1 MKRIYTKCTSLDEAL
16 AIASYIMSKGY
27 EGVQNDSSRYDK
39 MCIKAAFNE
48 TLRHHLPFC
57 FIGVN
62 GCSLVVGRTKKY
74 MRDCLSETY
83 IRKPRVFKLILS
95 RN

>member
-1 MKRIYTKCTSLDEAL
+1 MKRIYTRCTSLDEAL
-16 AIASYIMSKGY
+16 AIASYIMSRGY
-27 EGVQNDSSRYDK
+27 EGVQNDSSRYNK

-48 TLRHHLPFC
+48 TTRHHFPFC

-62 GCSLVVGRTKKY
+62 VCSLVVGWTKKY
-74 MRDCLSETY
+74 MRSCFSETY
-83 IRKPRVFKLILS
+83 IRKPRVFKGLLS